1 MINVNVSLNHI
12 EGGSL
17 ILPIVWLPSLT
28 ASEVDPLL
36 GAASVLLDLLP
47 WDHVPAQAF
56 GQRELDSLLG
66 LALELG
72 PLLEEEDSGSRFLYR
87 YDRQQAYSRSRDAW

>member
-1 MINVNVSLNHI
+1 MINVNVSLIHI
-12 EGGSL
+12 EGASL
-17 ILPIVWLPSLT
+17 ILPVVWLPSLT
-28 ASEVDPLL
+28 PSEIHPLL

-47 WDHVPAQAF
+47 WGHVPAQAF

-72 PLLEEEDSGSRFLYR
+72 PLLEEEDSGARFLYR
-87 YDRQQAYSRSRDAW
+87 NDRQQAYSRSRDAW

>member
-17 ILPIVWLPSLT
+17 ILPVVGLPSLT

-47 WDHVPAQAF
+47 WDDIPTKAF
-56 GQRELDSLLG
+56 
-66 LALELG
+66 
-72 PLLEEEDSGSRFLYR
+72 
-87 YDRQQAYSRSRDAW
+87 

>member
-17 ILPIVWLPSLT
+17 ILPVVRLPSLT
-28 ASEVDPLL
+28 ASEVDSLL

-47 WDHVPAQAF
+47 WDDVPAQAF